1 MTLPPDDELR
11 SIYENSKTIAVVG
24 ASGDEFKPSHRIPKY
39 IQSQGFRV
47 IPVSPRGGEILGEH
61 AFASLADVDVP
72 IDVVNVFR
80 PSEETPGIAEEAVKV
95 GAKVLWLQSGIHSD
109 EAERIAQDGGLKFV
123 SGACIGVTH
132 GRLGLG
138 PGPH

>member
-1 MTLPPDDELR
+1 MTLPADDELR
-11 SIYENSKTIAVVG
+11 SIYENTKTIAVVG

-39 IQSQGFRV
+39 MQSQGFRIV
-47 IPVSPRGGEILGEH
+47 PVSPRGAEILGER

-80 PSEETPGIAEEAVKV
+80 PSEETPGIAEEAVKA
-95 GAKVLWLQSGIHSD
+95 GAKTLWLQSGIHSD
-109 EAERIAQDGGLKFV
+109 EAERIAQEAGLKFV